1 MRITDPTLDVTI
13 ADFTVC
19 SEALENKVFDLDYND
34 VSEEEIVLQHEFCQ
48 AVETGQIIQEL
59 NTGTVASKSR
69 IKKQIRKQRTETQNF
84 ATIYCGRLFLKQICS
99 AIFTPLDS
107 KEDTDDMLKEKC
119 YKSFH
124 LLTEWCEGK
133 DISGI
138 R

>member
-1 MRITDPTLDVTI
+1 MMYLKKK
-13 ADFTVC
+13 
-19 SEALENKVFDLDYND
+19 L
-34 VSEEEIVLQHEFCQ
+34 FCNTNFCR

-69 IKKQIRKQRTETQNF
+69 IKKQIRKHRTETQNF

-124 LLTEWCEGK
+124 FAC
-133 DISGI
+133 
-138 R
+138 